1 MPRNYLVI
9 APSLTDTPLA
19 EYTPS
24 SGQETA
30 LKSILLDFQDGVNR
44 RDAAKVAGLI
54 SEDASLMVG
63 RERRLLSKPEYVK
76 VLPQRLMDNPPIIAA
91 VLPDAN
97 VIGYQY
103 LYIPYGHNLG
113 QSKIPPSGGQS

>member
-1 MPRNYLVI
+1 
-9 APSLTDTPLA
+9 
-19 EYTPS
+19 
-24 SGQETA
+24 
-30 LKSILLDFQDGVNR
+30 
-44 RDAAKVAGLI
+44 
-54 SEDASLMVG
+54 MVG
-63 RERRLLSKPEYVK
+63 RERSRLSKPEYVK

-113 QSKIPPSGGQS
+113 QSKIPPAGVRDDRLCHGSILFADSQIWIKFLSK